1 MGKPSFLYYS
11 MKKKV
16 IGTYWCTIQL
26 DIFRTAVLVLVSKSR
41 EDILEDL
48 PTIYNEI
55 GLGKEESAKDIK
67 MIEKEWLQSDDEC
80 FMPPGYTIRLAN
92 DAGDVIMMFKADSIA
107 DVSEELIVHETHH
120 ATSFILGFRG
130 IDDEECEAYVQE
142 YMFNKL
148 MCSIDDWNDKHKKKK
163 K

>member
-1 MGKPSFLYYS
+1 MAQAFYI

-26 DIFRTAVLVLVSKSR
+26 DIFRTAVLVLVSKNR

-48 PTIYNEI
+48 PVIYNEI
-55 GLGKEESAKDIK
+55 GLSKEESAKDIK
-67 MIEKEWLQSDDEC
+67 MIEKEWLQSEDEC
-80 FMPPGYTIRLAN
+80 FMPPGYTIRLNN
-92 DAGDVIMMFKADSIA
+92 DSGDVIMMFKADSIA

-120 ATSFILGFRG
+120 ASSFILRFRG

>member
-1 MGKPSFLYYS
+1 

-26 DIFRTAVLVLVSKSR
+26 DIFRTAVLVLVAKSR
-41 EDILEDL
+41 EDIIEDL
-48 PTIYNEI
+48 PAIYNE
-55 GLGKEESAKDIK
+55 LGIDREAAAKDIK
-67 MIEKEWLQSDDEC
+67 MIENKWAQSDDEY

-130 IDDEECEAYVQE
+130 IDDEECEAYMQE

-148 MCSIDDWNDKHKKKK
+148 MCGIDDWNNKHKKKK

>member
-1 MGKPSFLYYS
+1 

-26 DIFRTAVLVLVSKSR
+26 DIFRTAVLVLVAKSR
-41 EDILEDL
+41 EDIIEDL
-48 PTIYNEI
+48 PAIYNE
-55 GLGKEESAKDIK
+55 LGIDREAAAEDIK
-67 MIEKEWLQSDDEC
+67 MIEKEWAQSDDEY

-107 DVSEELIVHETHH
+107 DVSEGFIVHETHH

-130 IDDEECEAYVQE
+130 IDDEECEAYMQE
-142 YMFNKL
+142 YMYNTL
-148 MCSIDDWNDKHKKKK
+148 MCKINDWNNKHKKKK

>member
-1 MGKPSFLYYS
+1 MGKPPFLYYS

-16 IGTYWCTIQL
+16 IGTYWRTIQL

-48 PTIYNEI
+48 PVIYDEI
-55 GLGKEESAKDIK
+55 GLGKEVSAKDIK
-67 MIEKEWLQSDDEC
+67 MIEKEWLQSDDEY

-92 DAGDVIMMFKADSIA
+92 DSGDVIMMFKADSIA

-148 MCSIDDWNDKHKKKK
+148 MCNIDSWNDKHKKKK

>member
-1 MGKPSFLYYS
+1 

-26 DIFRTAVLVLVSKSR
+26 DIFRTAVLVLVAKSR
-41 EDILEDL
+41 EDIIEDL
-48 PTIYNEI
+48 PAIYNE
-55 GLGKEESAKDIK
+55 LGIDREDAAKDIK
-67 MIEKEWLQSDDEC
+67 MIENKWAQSDDGY

-120 ATSFILGFRG
+120 AASFILEFRG
-130 IDDEECEAYVQE
+130 IDDEECEAYMQE

-148 MCSIDDWNDKHKKKK
+148 VCSIDDWNNKHKKKK